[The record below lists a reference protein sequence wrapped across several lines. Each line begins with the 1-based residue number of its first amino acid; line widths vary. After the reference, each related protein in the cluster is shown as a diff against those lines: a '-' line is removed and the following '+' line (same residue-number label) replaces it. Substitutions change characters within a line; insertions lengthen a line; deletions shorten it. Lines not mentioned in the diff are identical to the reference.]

1 MNKKDVCFAYWL
13 VLQELKTCVT
23 EEHLLDA
30 VDRLSK
36 LRTVLAKSF
45 NIPLEQVG
53 KIVANFNSTTSFV
66 DMVEMFE
73 EHKRKMLQKL

>member
-1 MNKKDVCFAYWL
+1 M
-13 VLQELKTCVT
+13 LQELKTCVT

-45 NIPLEQVG
+45 NIPLEEVN
-53 KIVANFNSTTSFV
+53 KIVANFDSTMNFV
-66 DMVEMFE
+66 DMVEEFE
-73 EHKRKMLQKL
+73 R